1 MNVKSFVMGCL
12 LTAGLFL
19 ILGFSSEKTP
29 CPKFQVHGDQGVF
42 CILNT
47 QNGDY
52 TMVLP
57 SGDPLGNI
65 HNDPA
70 QRRSTRKHPKLCRG
84 EEKKRPVPAGKP

>member
-1 MNVKSFVMGCL
+1 MNGKSFMMGCL

-19 ILGFSSEKTP
+19 MLGFSSDGTP

-57 SGDPLGNI
+57 SGDPLGSIRNF
-65 HNDPA
+65 A
-70 QRRSTRKHPKLCRG
+70 
-84 EEKKRPVPAGKP
+84 EERQSSGPSAPESPDAPEEPN

>member
-1 MNVKSFVMGCL
+1 MNGKSFLIGCL

-19 ILGFSSEKTP
+19 ILGFSSDGTQ

-57 SGDPLGNI
+57 SGDPIGTIRNFAEERESSGL
-65 HNDPA
+65 PA
-70 QRRSTRKHPKLCRG
+70 PKSPEAP
-84 EEKKRPVPAGKP
+84 EEPN

>member
-1 MNVKSFVMGCL
+1 MNAKSFVMGCL

-52 TMVLP
+52 TMILP

-65 HNDPA
+65 RNFA
-70 QRRSTRKHPKLCRG
+70 EERKRSGPSPPESPDAP
-84 EEKKRPVPAGKP
+84 EEPN